1 MSKDSGYQ
9 VETKGGIKGRTY
21 HREGLV
27 SCEGKVTK
35 KMVVHI
41 EVEGKDVKML
51 CDPETVKIIGFI
63 D

>member
-1 MSKDSGYQ
+1 MSKDSGYL
-9 VETKGGIKGRTY
+9 VKTKTGIEGRTF

-27 SCEGKVTK
+27 NK

-41 EVEGKDVKML
+41 EKDGKTVKML
-51 CDPETVKIIGFI
+51 CDPKSVEIIGYV

>member
-1 MSKDSGYQ
+1 MSKDSGYK
-9 VETKGGIKGRTY
+9 VKTKSGKEGRTY

-27 SCEGKVTK
+27 NK

-41 EVEGKDVKML
+41 EGEVGKNMKML
-51 CDPETVKIIGFI
+51 CDPNTVKIIGFI